1 MQATNKNN
9 VLSIVLIVLG
19 LLFMVASAYISE
31 IINHPYTSMVL
42 QVIGYVIGVIAVM
55 CLIIKLMVWF
65 FDL

>member
-31 IINHPYTSMVL
+31 IIKHPYTSMVL

-55 CLIIKLMVWF
+55 YLIIKLMVWF

>member
-1 MQATNKNN
+1 MQATKKNN

-31 IINHPYTSMVL
+31 IINHPYTAMVL
-42 QVIGYVIGVIAVM
+42 QLIGYVIGIIAVM